1 MLVVS
6 SQVARTLLPLLM
18 MMMMMMMKRKNL
30 PFCCLLPIQSA
41 LREAM
46 IQLKTPLVG
55 GKPVADAAV
64 PPHDDCH
71 LHLQAPAHHFT
82 EPYLYGC
89 ITLICI
95 TTTACR
101 CGS

>member
-1 MLVVS
+1 
-6 SQVARTLLPLLM
+6 M
-18 MMMMMMMKRKNL
+18 MMTKWENL
-30 PFCCLLPIQSA
+30 PFYSLLPIQSA

-71 LHLQAPAHHFT
+71 LHLQAPAHHST
-82 EPYLYGC
+82 DP
-89 ITLICI
+89 IC
-95 TTTACR
+95 TAA
-101 CGS
+101 SL